1 MRCFYYQRLLPT
13 GEVKTG
19 FEKLAFSRRESAQY
33 YLEQRQD
40 AVIVRLFMLPAW
52 FNMIHDQARRVGR
65 SPVTREQ
72 LSDFFHN
79 LAVMQRSGIPTFE
92 AVEELAA
99 DTSRPP
105 VRRMALTILDSL
117 RSGAPLSAALE
128 RHADDIPATV
138 VYLVRIGESSGTLDR
153 TLMDAADHLR
163 RVGQIAQDAKRAMI
177 YPAFVFL
184 AIIAA
189 SMFWILYV
197 IPGLSDLFRQMGVEM
212 PPITRAVL
220 GFSDAMAAN
229 IIWIAA
235 VVFGFIYGAWLL
247 IHHNQRVRYR
257 FHSVMMRMPVA
268 SVLMRS
274 SSLAFITEYMS
285 LLASAGINT
294 LDSLKVIERSTAN
307 EVYRAALARV
317 HLGMMRGNRLSE
329 EMREARVFPG
339 FVIRMIS
346 VGEQTGSLDTQLH
359 YLAEDYRR
367 RFDHVVASISE
378 IIKPAVMLL
387 AGALFILMIV
397 ALFLPI
403 YDLIRHM
410 SGPGL

>member
-1 MRCFYYQRLLPT
+1 MRCFYYQRLLAT

-19 FEKLAFSRRESAQY
+19 FEKLAFSRKESAQY

-52 FNMIHDQARRVGR
+52 FNMVYDHARRIGR
-65 SPVTREQ
+65 SPVTREE

-92 AVEELAA
+92 AMEELATDGSKPA
-99 DTSRPP
+99 
-105 VRRMALTILDSL
+105 VRRLALNMLDSL

-128 RHADDIPATV
+128 RHADDIPPTV
-138 VYLVRIGESSGTLDR
+138 IYLVRIGESSGTLDR

-163 RVGQIAQDAKRAMI
+163 RVGKIAQDARRAMI
-177 YPAFVFL
+177 YPAFVFF

-220 GFSDAMAAN
+220 GFSDAVAAN
-229 IIWIAA
+229 VMWIAGIA
-235 VVFGFIYGAWLL
+235 FTVVYGSWLL
-247 IHHNQRVRYR
+247 VKNHQGVRYWFHR
-257 FHSVMMRMPVA
+257 FMMRMPVS

-285 LLASAGINT
+285 LLASAGIST
-294 LDSLKVIERSTAN
+294 LDSLKVIERSTGN
-307 EVYRAALARV
+307 EVFRANLNKI
-317 HLGMMRGNRLSE
+317 HHGMMRGNSLSS
-329 EMREARVFPG
+329 EMRHSDVFPG
-339 FVIRMIS
+339 FVVRMIS

-359 YLAEDYRR
+359 YLAQDYRR
-367 RFDHVVASISE
+367 RFDHVVGSISE
-378 IIKPAVMLL
+378 IIKPVVMLL